1 MNKRNKLFTSINI
14 FKFLIGVSV
23 MMLALYNLFINS
35 AAIINSMLIIQLLF
49 ALLLIVSGIQS
60 LKDDN
65 ENKRRIAYAY
75 FIIALVVLI
84 LNLVTFL
91 RILKI

>member
-1 MNKRNKLFTSINI
+1 LNKRNKLFTSINI